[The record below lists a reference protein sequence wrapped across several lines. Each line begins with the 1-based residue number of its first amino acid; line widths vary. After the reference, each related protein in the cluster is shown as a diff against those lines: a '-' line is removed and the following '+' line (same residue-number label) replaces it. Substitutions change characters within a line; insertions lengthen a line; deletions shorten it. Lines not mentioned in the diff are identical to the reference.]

1 MDPTLTQLIL
11 DTYDRYMLLNIYTEN
26 IELRDYYVAA
36 ANNHNNYLFNES
48 KTEVASHIDS
58 GFDIMAT
65 NDFIQTKHM
74 GTRVLKKVDFNIS
87 CSAKMVKQNKTY
99 NTGYYMDPRSSLSK
113 TSLRLANSIG
123 IIDSGYRGHLIGM
136 FDEHEPFATT
146 SKVDEQHRF
155 VQICSPDLSP
165 IVVNI
170 VETKEELGEPTSR
183 GDGGFGSTGTTGLKK

>member
-1 MDPTLTQLIL
+1 
-11 DTYDRYMLLNIYTEN
+11 
-26 IELRDYYVAA
+26 
-36 ANNHNNYLFNES
+36 
-48 KTEVASHIDS
+48 
-58 GFDIMAT
+58 
-65 NDFIQTKHM
+65 M

-87 CSAKMVKQNKTY
+87 CSAKMIKQNKTY

-136 FDEHEPFATT
+136 FDEHEPFAT
-146 SKVDEQHRF
+146 SKADEQHRF

-170 VETKEELGEPTSR
+170 VEHHEETVDLVQPEQP
-183 GDGGFGSTGTTGLKK
+183 GLKSKKNLS